1 MLTPGLCY
9 KDIRPGTPEGGV
21 YIGRFVEGENRV
33 QEQQLKYYF
42 VNSYGKK
49 ITIQMT
55 YDNIYPRPEN
65 PDSIFDPYFQATPCL
80 EVKKTGIPVGE
91 LVENKCYNLET
102 PGIIPTAN
110 MGKNYVGKFRHQSSR
125 GDHGPYIDF
134 ESILFTKNEYPPHH
148 LPSKKHYVVGD
159 RFKNLRFTERPCRTL
174 GHSVSKLGEKIG
186 RVLGRPAAPAAV
198 APNYGSSEE
207 HPEANDYWA
216 QQDLESAWHTSLN
229 SRLNNARRNYLS
241 GRVNRTTRRRANA
254 INRHM
259 PAFLEERRAR
269 TTAARERN
277 AAALEARSAREIAPA
292 RAPRSLND
300 VQNPS
305 KKIPE
310 NVLEHYKGP
319 ECSIC
324 QSAFIDPT
332 TLPCEH
338 SFCRNEIIAVKT
350 GTPANANPRCPM
362 CRREIPAD
370 FEFPVNKELDAE
382 VRAKVAEAE
391 LEAEVSPR
399 KNFMKTLKARNNQAT
414 STAAA
419 LKAKYSKS
427 KRRGGKR
434 TQKKRR

>member
-21 YIGRFVEGENRV
+21 YIGRFVEGSNIVADV
-33 QEQQLKYYF
+33 QLRYYF
-42 VNSYGKK
+42 VNSYGKQ
-49 ITIQMT
+49 IIIQWT
-55 YDNIYPRPEN
+55 YDNIHPRPRD
-65 PDSIFDPYFQATPCL
+65 PDIIFDSYFQATPCL

-91 LVENKCYNLET
+91 LVVDKCYDLET
-102 PGIIPTAN
+102 PGIMRN
-110 MGKNYVGKFRHQSSR
+110 VGKNYVGKFSNQSANGTYGSFV
-125 GDHGPYIDF
+125 DF
-134 ESILFTKNEYPPHH
+134 ERIVFSENEYEYG
-148 LPSKKHYVVGD
+148 LPGKKHYVVGD
-159 RFKNLRFTERPCRTL
+159 RFKDLRFTERPCRTL
-174 GHSVSKLGEKIG
+174 GRSVSKLGEKIG
-186 RVLGRPAAPAAV
+186 RALGRPAAAAAAAV
-198 APNYGSSEE
+198 APNYGTPEE
-207 HPEANDYWA
+207 HEAANDYWA
-216 QQDLESAWHTSLN
+216 QQDLERAWRRYLN
-229 SRLNNARRNYLS
+229 DRPNNYRRNYLS

-254 INRHM
+254 INRQM
-259 PAFLEERRAR
+259 PAFLAERRAR
-269 TTAARERN
+269 TTAAT
-277 AAALEARSAREIAPA
+277 RSVT
-292 RAPRSLND
+292 LNET
-300 VQNPS
+300 QNHA

-310 NVLEHYKGP
+310 HVLEHYKGP